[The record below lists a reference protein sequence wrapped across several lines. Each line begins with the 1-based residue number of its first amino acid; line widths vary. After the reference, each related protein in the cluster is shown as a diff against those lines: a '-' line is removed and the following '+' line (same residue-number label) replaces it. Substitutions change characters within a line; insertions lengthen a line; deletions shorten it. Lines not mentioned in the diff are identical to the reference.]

1 MIKEQLPH
9 DHNHTHTRYPRTLE
23 ETFPNHLN
31 YTIYEPHDLYAVDE
45 DDSLILAIGFV
56 FSIVLIVWSVFW

>member
-1 MIKEQLPH
+1 MKKIQAPN
-9 DHNHTHTRYPRTLE
+9 DHNHTHTRYPRTLWE
-23 ETFPNHLN
+23 AFPKHLD
-31 YTIYEPHDLYAVDE
+31 YTIYEPHDLYAIDE